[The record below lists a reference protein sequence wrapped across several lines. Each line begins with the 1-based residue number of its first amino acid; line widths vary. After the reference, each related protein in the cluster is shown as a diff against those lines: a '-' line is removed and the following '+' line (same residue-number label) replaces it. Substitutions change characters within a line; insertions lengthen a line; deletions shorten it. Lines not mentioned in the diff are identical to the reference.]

1 VNVKIAIVA
10 ESFLPSMNGVT
21 HSVLQLLDYL
31 SARGHQAVVIAAA
44 DHDATDSY
52 QPPVGPIVGVHRLP
66 ALALPGYNSFR
77 VAVGGS
83 ARLRRLLAEIEPDV
97 VHLASP
103 FVLGWRAIVAAERLR
118 LPSVAVYQTEVPTY
132 AARYGIPAAE
142 PVLWKRVFDI
152 HDRATLTLA
161 PSSFSVGELQKRGI
175 PRVRRWGR
183 GVDAQR
189 FQPAHRDEDWR
200 RQIAPNGEVIIGYV
214 GRLAAEK
221 QIDDLAVLADLP
233 NTRLVI
239 TGDGPQADR
248 LKAVL
253 PNAVFTGFL
262 GGAELATLMAGLD
275 IFVHPGEAETFCQ
288 TIQEAMASGVPVVAV
303 GRGGPLEL
311 VDHSR
316 TGWLYPPGDLTA
328 LRARVAD
335 LVGDTRKRRAFGT
348 TARNRVEG
356 SSWAAVCDELMGHY
370 RDAVMSLSRGS
381 TGDQRSSAEARSGSV
396 DRHRHRGAR
405 DRHRQRFGLDRL
417 EHRAGDRA
425 VDADIDTP
433 TVAAPD
439 ADDLAGGHDA
449 AGVEGVAQ
457 V

>member
-1 VNVKIAIVA
+1 VKIAIVA

-21 HSVLQLLDYL
+21 HSVLQTLDYL
-31 SARGHQAVVIAAA
+31 CARGHQAVVIAAA

-52 QPPVGPIVGVHRLP
+52 QPPVGPRVPVYRLP

-83 ARLRRLLAEIEPDV
+83 ARLRRLLTEIEPDV

-103 FVLGWRAIVAAERLR
+103 FVLGWRAIVAADRLG

-142 PVLWKRVFDI
+142 PMLWKRVVDI

-161 PSSFSVGELQKRGI
+161 PSSFSADELQKRGI

-189 FQPAHRDEDWR
+189 FHPSHRDEDWR
-200 RQIAPNGEVIIGYV
+200 RRIAPNGEVIIGYV

-221 QIDDLAVLADLP
+221 QVDDLAVLAGIP

-239 TGDGPQADR
+239 TGDGPYADR
-248 LKAVL
+248 LKTVL
-253 PNAVFTGFL
+253 PDAVFTGFL
-262 GGAELATLMAGLD
+262 GGADLARLMAGLD

-303 GRGGPLEL
+303 GRGGPLDL

-316 TGWLYPPGDLTA
+316 TGWLYAPGDLAA
-328 LRARVAD
+328 LRSRVTD
-335 LVGDTRKRRAFGT
+335 LGGDTRKRQVFGA
-348 TARNRVEG
+348 TARKRVER

-370 RDAVMSLSRGS
+370 RDAVLSS
-381 TGDQRSSAEARSGSV
+381 SKEAIGDQRTSDVTRRSPI
-396 DRHRHRGAR
+396 R
-405 DRHRQRFGLDRL
+405 RL
-417 EHRAGDRA
+417 RVGGRTT
-425 VDADIDTP
+425 I
-433 TVAAPD
+433 AP
-439 ADDLAGGHDA
+439 
-449 AGVEGVAQ
+449 
-457 V
+457 

>member
-1 VNVKIAIVA
+1 MNVKIAIVA

-21 HSVLQLLDYL
+21 HSVLQILDYL

-52 QPPVGPIVGVHRLP
+52 QPPVGPVVQVHRLP

-103 FVLGWRAIVAAERLR
+103 FVLGWRAIVAADRLG
-118 LPSVAVYQTEVPTY
+118 LPTVAVYQTEVPTY

-161 PSSFSVGELQKRGI
+161 PSSFSAGELEKRGI

-189 FQPAHRDEDWR
+189 FHPSHRDEDWR

-221 QIDDLAVLADLP
+221 QVDDLTVLADLP

-239 TGDGPQADR
+239 TGDGPHSDR
-248 LKAVL
+248 LKAAL

-262 GGAELATLMAGLD
+262 GGVELATLMAGLD

-303 GRGGPLEL
+303 GRGGPLDL

-316 TGWLYPPGDLTA
+316 TGWLYAPGDLTA
-328 LRARVAD
+328 LRSRVAD
-335 LVGDTRKRRAFGT
+335 LVGDTRKRQVFGT
-348 TARNRVEG
+348 TARKRVEG
-356 SSWAAVCDELMGHY
+356 SSWSAVCDELMGHY
-370 RDAVMSLSRGS
+370 RDAVLSLSS
-381 TGDQRSSAEARSGSV
+381 DQRSLDVTRRSPI
-396 DRHRHRGAR
+396 R
-405 DRHRQRFGLDRL
+405 RL
-417 EHRAGDRA
+417 RVGNRTT
-425 VDADIDTP
+425 I
-433 TVAAPD
+433 AP
-439 ADDLAGGHDA
+439 
-449 AGVEGVAQ
+449 
-457 V
+457 

>member
-1 VNVKIAIVA
+1 MPKQRTDGIAWGNVKIGIVA

-44 DHDATDSY
+44 DQAAAGSY
-52 QPPVGPIVGVHRLP
+52 QPPAGPAVPVHRLP
-66 ALALPGYNSFR
+66 ALALPGYTSFR

-83 ARLRRLLAEIEPDV
+83 ARLRRLLVDIDPDV

-103 FVLGWRAIVAAERLR
+103 FVLGWRAIVAADRLG

-142 PVLWKRVFDI
+142 PVLWKRVIDI

-161 PSSFSVGELQKRGI
+161 PSSFSAEELRKRGI

-189 FQPAHRDEDWR
+189 FHPSHRDEDWR
-200 RQIAPNGEVIIGYV
+200 RKIAPNGEVIIGYV

-221 QIDDLAVLADLP
+221 QVDDLAVLADLP

-239 TGDGPQADR
+239 TGDGPYADR
-248 LKAVL
+248 LRARL

-275 IFVHPGEAETFCQ
+275 VFVHPGEAETFCQ
-288 TIQEAMASGVPVVAV
+288 TIQEAMASGVPVVVV
-303 GRGGPLEL
+303 GRGGPLDL

-316 TGWLYPPGDLTA
+316 TGWLYAPRDLAA

-335 LVGDTRKRRAFGT
+335 LVGDTRKRQAFGT
-348 TARNRVEG
+348 TARSRVEG
-356 SSWAAVCDELMGHY
+356 SSWAVVCDELMGHY
-370 RDAVMSLSRGS
+370 RDAVLSS
-381 TGDQRSSAEARSGSV
+381 SQAESSDHRSCDVTRRSPI
-396 DRHRHRGAR
+396 R
-405 DRHRQRFGLDRL
+405 RL
-417 EHRAGDRA
+417 RAGH
-425 VDADIDTP
+425 DT
-433 TVAAPD
+433 T
-439 ADDLAGGHDA
+439 LA
-449 AGVEGVAQ
+449 Q
-457 V
+457 